1 MWCDEALVFESTK
14 VRYSAAV
21 SEPRRRHRRY
31 TVASPAPSLL
41 IDYLE
46 LTPVRRSTRAHRS
59 GPGLALDRTLCFDSP
74 SQANAEEIKV
84 LPNKALVMDP

>member
-31 TVASPAPSLL
+31 APAAVCMLAAALCVA
-41 IDYLE
+41 
-46 LTPVRRSTRAHRS
+46 
-59 GPGLALDRTLCFDSP
+59 
-74 SQANAEEIKV
+74 
-84 LPNKALVMDP
+84 